1 MPKCIKPSC
10 NRGCCGHD
18 HSSKAEQAPSI
29 VDIEV
34 VRKILS
40 QAVVNMCKRAIA
52 CAEGELTR
60 DELAEKDMKLMEWLG
75 ETFCGN
81 NSHFEPG
88 PEDWTTEGLAEY
100 IKQALPQIE
109 ENPEGE
115 EMSSDE
121 VVVKACAIFVE
132 EAYKA
137 IHDALKAGFP
147 LLDADELPAPVAS
160 FVRTWTLLFVGAP
173 MGSNN

>member
-1 MPKCIKPSC
+1 
-10 NRGCCGHD
+10 
-18 HSSKAEQAPSI
+18 
-29 VDIEV
+29 
-34 VRKILS
+34 
-40 QAVVNMCKRAIA
+40 
-52 CAEGELTR
+52 
-60 DELAEKDMKLMEWLG
+60 MKLMEWLG

-132 EAYKA
+132 QAYKA

-160 FVRTWTLLFVGAP
+160 FVESWTLLFVGAP

>member
-1 MPKCIKPSC
+1 
-10 NRGCCGHD
+10 
-18 HSSKAEQAPSI
+18 
-29 VDIEV
+29 
-34 VRKILS
+34 
-40 QAVVNMCKRAIA
+40 
-52 CAEGELTR
+52 
-60 DELAEKDMKLMEWLG
+60 MEWLG

-109 ENPEGE
+109 ENPEGGG
-115 EMSSDE
+115 MSSDE
-121 VVVKACAIFVE
+121 VVVKACAIFVG

-160 FVRTWTLLFVGAP
+160 FVESWTLLFVGAP

>member
-40 QAVVNMCKRAIA
+40 HAIVNMCKRAIA

-81 NSHFEPG
+81 TVILNR
-88 PEDWTTEGLAEY
+88 
-100 IKQALPQIE
+100 
-109 ENPEGE
+109 
-115 EMSSDE
+115 
-121 VVVKACAIFVE
+121 
-132 EAYKA
+132 
-137 IHDALKAGFP
+137 ALKTGQP
-147 LLDADELPAPVAS
+147 KVWQN
-160 FVRTWTLLFVGAP
+160 T
-173 MGSNN
+173 SNRLSPR

>member
-88 PEDWTTEGLAEY
+88 PEDWTTEG
-100 IKQALPQIE
+100 
-109 ENPEGE
+109 GG
-115 EMSSDE
+115 MSSDE
-121 VVVKACAIFVE
+121 VVVKACAIFVG

-160 FVRTWTLLFVGAP
+160 FVESWTLLFVGAP

>member
-52 CAEGELTR
+52 VR
-60 DELAEKDMKLMEWLG
+60 
-75 ETFCGN
+75 
-81 NSHFEPG
+81 
-88 PEDWTTEGLAEY
+88 
-100 IKQALPQIE
+100 
-109 ENPEGE
+109 
-115 EMSSDE
+115 
-121 VVVKACAIFVE
+121 KA
-132 EAYKA
+132 
-137 IHDALKAGFP
+137 
-147 LLDADELPAPVAS
+147 
-160 FVRTWTLLFVGAP
+160 
-173 MGSNN
+173 N

>member
-1 MPKCIKPSC
+1 
-10 NRGCCGHD
+10 
-18 HSSKAEQAPSI
+18 
-29 VDIEV
+29 
-34 VRKILS
+34 
-40 QAVVNMCKRAIA
+40 MCKRAIA

-109 ENPEGE
+109 ENPEGGG
-115 EMSSDE
+115 MSPDE
-121 VVVKACAIFVE
+121 VVVKACAIFVG

-147 LLDADELPAPVAS
+147 LLDADE
-160 FVRTWTLLFVGAP
+160 
-173 MGSNN
+173 

>member
-121 VVVKACAIFVE
+121 VVVKACAIFVG

-147 LLDADELPAPVAS
+147 LLDADELPVPVAS
-160 FVRTWTLLFVGAP
+160 FVESWTLLFVGAP

>member
-75 ETFCGN
+75 V
-81 NSHFEPG
+81 
-88 PEDWTTEGLAEY
+88 TTVIL
-100 IKQALPQIE
+100 
-109 ENPEGE
+109 NR
-115 EMSSDE
+115 
-121 VVVKACAIFVE
+121 
-132 EAYKA
+132 
-137 IHDALKAGFP
+137 ALKTGQP
-147 LLDADELPAPVAS
+147 KVWQN
-160 FVRTWTLLFVGAP
+160 T
-173 MGSNN
+173 SNRLSPR